1 MAGSVISILSHVKE
15 SESVSCSV
23 LSDSLQPDGLQP
35 TRHLCPWSSPGKNT
49 GVGCRSLLQMIFPIQ
64 GSNLALLHW
73 QVGSL
78 PPELPGKPTV
88 KTKTES
94 QGQLGST
101 ACLCSE

>member
-1 MAGSVISILSHVKE
+1 MAGSVISILSHVKA
-15 SESVSCSV
+15 SESVSCLV

-49 GVGCRSLLQMIFPIQ
+49 GLGCRSLLQMIFPIQ

-73 QVGSL
+73 QAGSL
-78 PPELPGKPTV
+78 PPELPGKPTI